1 MLSINMARS
10 IVVNEKKRGRG
21 RPPKPGGQDVL
32 VAGRV
37 PTAVAAAL
45 DGYAGKAGIT
55 RSEAVRRL
63 IEAGL
68 KRPTRVKAKI

>member
-1 MLSINMARS
+1 MLSIIMARS

-21 RPPKPGGQDVL
+21 RPLKPGGQDVL
-32 VAGRV
+32 VAGRI
-37 PTAVAAAL
+37 PPSLAAVL
-45 DGYAGKAGIT
+45 DAYADKAGIT

-68 KRPTRVKAKI
+68 KRRPKA

>member
-1 MLSINMARS
+1 MSS
-10 IVVNEKKRGRG
+10 HSKPKKIG
-21 RPPKPGGQDVL
+21 RPLKPGGHDVL

-37 PTAVAAAL
+37 RPDTAAL
-45 DGYAGKAGIT
+45 LETFAKKAGIT

-68 KRPTRVKAKI
+68 KRRPKG

>member
-1 MLSINMARS
+1 MARS

-21 RPPKPGGQDVL
+21 RPPKPGGHDVL
-32 VAGRV
+32 VAGRI
-37 PTAVAAAL
+37 PPSLAVVL
-45 DGYAGKAGIT
+45 DVYADKAGIT

-68 KRPTRVKAKI
+68 KRRSKA